1 MSTLYLLRHGQAS
14 FGEADYDRLSWLGE
28 LQAAEAGRFLAARVG
43 AFDRV
48 LIGPSRR
55 HEQTARSAL
64 AAFTTSIDREVEP
77 ALAEFAHGH
86 TVLDAARAR
95 QLSAGLDWP
104 QHNAAQMRLYGAE
117 IRRWALDGAH
127 LPDVPTLDDFSARA
141 EAWFAQLASSAP
153 RGQRVLAVT
162 SAGVIAVL
170 VCAALRLPPARMI
183 DFVESIG
190 NASVTALAFSGERR
204 GLVSFNVATA
214 SDSKWLSR
222 I

>member
-14 FGEADYDRLSWLGE
+14 FGETDYDRLSWLGE
-28 LQAAEAGRFLAARVG
+28 LQAAEAGRFLASRVG

-48 LIGPSRR
+48 IVGPSRR

-64 AAFTTSIDREVEP
+64 AAFATPVEREVEP
-77 ALAEFAHGH
+77 ALDEFAHGH

-95 QLSAGLDWP
+95 RLAAGLDWP
-104 QHNAAQMRLYGAE
+104 QHNSAQMRLYGAE
-117 IRRWALDGAH
+117 IRRWAIEGAP
-127 LPDVPTLDDFSARA
+127 LPDVPKLDDFSARVH
-141 EAWFAQLASSAP
+141 AWFAHLATSSP

-183 DFVESIG
+183 EFVESIG

-214 SDSKWLSR
+214 SDIKWVSL

>member
-14 FGEADYDRLSWLGE
+14 FGEADYDQLSWLGE

-43 AFDRV
+43 AFDRIV
-48 LIGPSRR
+48 AGPSRR
-55 HEQTARSAL
+55 HAQTARGAL
-64 AAFTTSIDREVEP
+64 AAFEAAPKLEIEP
-77 ALAEFAHGH
+77 ALDEFAHGH
-86 TVLDAARAR
+86 TLLDAAHAR
-95 QLSAGLDWP
+95 CLSGGLHWP
-104 QHNAAQMRLYGAE
+104 QTSAAQMRLYGAE
-117 IRRWALDGAH
+117 IRRWALEGEA
-127 LPDVPTLDDFSARA
+127 LPGVPTLDEFSCRA
-141 EAWFAQLASSAP
+141 VAWFAQLAAQSP

-170 VCAALRLPPARMI
+170 MCAALHLPAGRMI

-190 NASVTALAFSGERR
+190 NASVTSLAFSGTRR

-214 SDSKWLSR
+214 SDTAWSSR